1 MQKGSCAPGGN
12 LTYVFR
18 TALAFFSAL
27 LIGIAALAPASAA
40 ENQITAGSITNS
52 PPMIS
57 YAADGTTLQG
67 VIPDLAAAMSKHLPK
82 PIVFSAIAFEGL
94 IPALQADRIDIA
106 FTLMNDTPER
116 EKVLDFVDFF
126 RFSTM
131 LLVQK
136 GNPQKVEGLESLC
149 GKSVS
154 TVRGSTQIALID
166 EQNTRC
172 AADHKPAVQ
181 NFEYT
186 QPAEA
191 RLQVQNGRV
200 AAFLG
205 NSPVMIYLART
216 AGNGTIF
223 DVVAGK
229 EYQPVPVGIGLLK
242 SNTALRD
249 QLAKALQAIIA
260 DGTYKQI
267 LDKYGVANGG
277 VTQPTINGA
286 AKS

>member
-1 MQKGSCAPGGN
+1 MLRLS
-12 LTYVFR
+12 
-18 TALAFFSAL
+18 LAFF
-27 LIGIAALAPASAA
+27 ASAVLA
-40 ENQITAGSITNS
+40 LMPLSSVLAADNITAGSITNS

-57 YAADGTTLQG
+57 YASDGTTLQG
-67 VIPDLAAAMSKHLPK
+67 VIPDLAAAMSKHLPH
-82 PIVFSAIAFEGL
+82 PISFVPIAFEGI
-94 IPALQADRIDIA
+94 IPALQAGRVDMA
-106 FTLMNDTPER
+106 FTLMNDTAER

-136 GNPQKVEGLESLC
+136 GNPQKIEGLESLC

-166 EQNTRC
+166 EQNTKC
-172 AADHKPAVQ
+172 AADHKDAVQ
-181 NFEYT
+181 NLQYT

-205 NSPVMIYLART
+205 NSPVMVYLAKT

-223 DVVAGK
+223 DVVQK
-229 EYQPVPVGIGLLK
+229 IYQPVPVGIAVPK
-242 SNTALRD
+242 SDVALRG
-249 QLAKALQAIIA
+249 QLVKALQAIIA
-260 DGTYKQI
+260 DGTYKKI
-267 LDKYGVANGG
+267 LEKYGVESGAISE
-277 VTQPTINGA
+277 PTINGA
-286 AKS
+286 NKS

>member
-1 MQKGSCAPGGN
+1 MSRGSSAPAGN
-12 LTYVFR
+12 QPYVNRF
-18 TALAFFSAL
+18 AFSILMAA
-27 LIGIAALAPASAA
+27 IIALAPASQVRAA
-40 ENQITAGSITNS
+40 DEITAGSITNS

-57 YAADGTTLQG
+57 YASDGTTLQG
-67 VIPDLAAAMSKHLPK
+67 VIPDLAAALAKHLSH
-82 PIVFSAIAFEGL
+82 PIKFVPIAFEGI
-94 IPALQADRIDIA
+94 IPALQAGRIDIA

-116 EKVLDFVDFF
+116 EKVLDFVDFY

-136 GNPQKVEGLESLC
+136 GNPQKIEGIESLC

-166 EQNTRC
+166 EQNTKC

-181 NFEYT
+181 NLQYT

-205 NSPVMIYLART
+205 NSPVMVYLAKT
-216 AGNGTIF
+216 AGGGTIF
-223 DVVAGK
+223 DVVPK
-229 EYQPVPVGIGLLK
+229 TYQPVPVGIALPK
-242 SNTALRD
+242 TNVALRNE
-249 QLAKALQAIIA
+249 LVKALQAIIA
-260 DGTYKQI
+260 DGTYKKI
-267 LDKYGVANGG
+267 LEKYGVENGAISE
-277 VTQPTINGA
+277 PTVNGA
-286 AKS
+286 AKG